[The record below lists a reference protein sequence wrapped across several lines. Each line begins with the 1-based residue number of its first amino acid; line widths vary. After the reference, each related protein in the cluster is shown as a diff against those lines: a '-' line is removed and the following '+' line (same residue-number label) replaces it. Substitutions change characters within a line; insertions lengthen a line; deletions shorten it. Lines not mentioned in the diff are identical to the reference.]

1 MPQRRPGRTG
11 PVRLTLAVALL
22 AIPGGSWTGARD
34 EPARGGWLPPPPPE
48 AISEEDLRESL
59 RREEAGLIEARVLLR
74 TGREFVGLLIREEE
88 RKVTLSTR
96 GEHITLDLAD
106 AIEFERLGPVLE
118 TYRALRAATPDQDTP
133 ARVYLVNWL
142 RDRGAYLA
150 AMDEAQSIL
159 DLEPFNHE
167 VNQIHTWLTE
177 QVRLRLR
184 ATARDAAPTPGQ
196 DEGPARR
203 RIHQFPVLTP
213 EEINLIRV
221 YEVDFANPPRL
232 LISRSVVEQFID
244 LYSDHELMPRTAEG
258 RQALLRRD
266 PLTVLDLMFR
276 VQARPLYGEVRVQED
291 PAALRLFR
299 EQVHRTWLVGSNS
312 SCASSAC
319 HGGQEAGMLYL
330 NNARI
335 NQDATVYTNF
345 FIMERFRLKDGTPLI
360 NYEEPAESPLLQ
372 MALPRERSR
381 HPHPEVGRTEG
392 RRGWRPYF
400 RDEDDLRF
408 KRAVEWIRAMYK
420 PRPNYPIDYV
430 PPVPKGVLR
439 MENAPPP
446 GER

>member
-1 MPQRRPGRTG
+1 MPRRRPGRSG

-22 AIPGGSWTGARD
+22 AAPGGAWSGAQD
-34 EPARGGWLPPPPPE
+34 EPAWGGWLPPPPPE
-48 AISEEDLRESL
+48 ILTEQDLREVL
-59 RREEAGLIEARVLLR
+59 RREEAALTEARVLLR
-74 TGREFVGLLIREEE
+74 TGREFVGLLVREED

-106 AIEFERLGPVLE
+106 AVEFDHLGPVLE
-118 TYRALRAATPDQDTP
+118 TYTALRAATPDQDIP
-133 ARVYLVNWL
+133 ARVYLVYWL

-150 AMDEAQSIL
+150 ALDEAESIL
-159 DLEPFNHE
+159 SAEPFNHE
-167 VNQIHTWLTE
+167 VNQLRTWLTE
-177 QVRLRLR
+177 QVRLRIR
-184 ATARDAAPTPGQ
+184 ARERSMPSTQGEE
-196 DEGPARR
+196 EGPTRR
-203 RIHQFPVLTP
+203 KIQNFPVLTP
-213 EEINLIRV
+213 EEVNLIRV
-221 YEVDFANPPRL
+221 YEVDFKNPPRL
-232 LISRSVVEQFID
+232 LITRSVVEQFID
-244 LYSDHELMPRTAEG
+244 LYSDNEYMPRTAEA

-330 NNARI
+330 NNSRT

-345 FIMERFRLKDGTPLI
+345 LILERFRLKDGTPLI
-360 NYEEPAESPLLQ
+360 NYDEPAESPLLQ

-381 HPHPEVGRTEG
+381 RPHPEVGRTEG

-400 RDEDDLRF
+400 RDEEDLRF
-408 KRAVEWIRAMYK
+408 KRAVDWIRAMYK
-420 PRPNYPIDYV
+420 PRPDYPIEYV
-430 PPVPKGVLR
+430 PPVPRGVLR

-446 GER
+446 SER